1 MNKKTRIFILFTIII
16 LFSLCI
22 YLCSCKKHASDSD
35 LGSGSAT
42 RIHKVESH
50 SQQSYRLE
58 RFLNAQTPEIL
69 QNVENELKQGCKT
82 SHWIWYIFP
91 QLKNL
96 GSSDYSIF
104 YGIESLDEAREYLK
118 NHVLRTRLVT
128 YASYVLSHAS
138 KKILIVVFSGKI
150 DAQKFTSSMTLF
162 TVAAYEN
169 QDKEAGQ
176 IFANALSA
184 YKSTPDISTL
194 NILGITID
202 KFNSMIQ
209 WANS

>member
-1 MNKKTRIFILFTIII
+1 MNKKTRIFILFTIIL
-16 LFSLCI
+16 LFPLCLH
-22 YLCSCKKHASDSD
+22 LCSCKKDDSDSD

-69 QNVENELKQGCKT
+69 QNVENELKQGRKT

-91 QLKNL
+91 QLKL
-96 GSSDYSIF
+96 GTSDYSIF
-104 YGIESLDEAREYLK
+104 YGIKSLDEAREYLK
-118 NHVLRTRLVT
+118 NHVLRTRLVKHV
-128 YASYVLSHAS
+128 SYVLSHAN
-138 KKILIVVFSGKI
+138 KKALIEIFSGNI
-150 DAQKFTSSMTLF
+150 DVLKFISSMTLF

-176 IFANALSA
+176 IFANTLSA

-194 NILGITID
+194 SILGVSVD
-202 KFNSMIQ
+202 KFNSMVQ